1 MVMCVQGNMETK
13 RREETYFVSRFNKA
27 LQFYTY
33 TLS

>member
-1 MVMCVQGNMETK
+1 MQGNMETK
-13 RREETYFVSRFNKA
+13 KREVTYFASGFSKA